1 MTTSSVTARRQVTKE
16 VIAPPDA
23 RSGRE
28 PLSTGFGRER
38 SSAGF
43 EREPLSTGFERE
55 LLSYSPF
62 SIGTSQK
69 VNAARPLAP

>member
-1 MTTSSVTARRQVTKE
+1 MTTSSVTARWLVTKK

-28 PLSTGFGRER
+28 PP
-38 SSAGF
+38 SAGF

-55 LLSYSPF
+55 SLSTGPVPV
-62 SIGTSQK
+62 G
-69 VNAARPLAP
+69 